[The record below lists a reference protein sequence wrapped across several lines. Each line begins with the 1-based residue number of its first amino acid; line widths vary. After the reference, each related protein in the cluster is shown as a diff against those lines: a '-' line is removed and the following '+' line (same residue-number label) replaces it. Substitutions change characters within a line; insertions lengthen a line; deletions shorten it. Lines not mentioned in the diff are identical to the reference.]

1 MDRTR
6 HGHTETEAEAG
17 RIHAESVPE
26 RPSRSAPENLP
37 YPILARPVL
46 CLVLSVYRVL
56 FYFVRFT
63 VLSLAYC
70 NHTCVLEFFVRDK
83 SQSQLEA
90 AFPPRKAVA
99 SLKNGSGRPK

>member
-6 HGHTETEAEAG
+6 HGHTETEAEAR

-26 RPSRSAPENLP
+26 KPSRSTPENLP
-37 YPILARPVL
+37 YPILARSVL

-70 NHTCVLEFFVRDK
+70 NYTCVFEFFVRINL
-83 SQSQLEA
+83 SPSSE
-90 AFPPRKAVA
+90 PPSHPGKTVA
-99 SLKNGSGRPK
+99 SLKNASGRPK